1 MFNQLVFDSNNSLK
15 KLRLNVLKD
24 NPKNILLFTGKK
36 SFKSSGAQEKINEAL
51 KDFSFFRYSDFN
63 INPSHSDLI
72 KCLNLLKGQTF
83 DYIISVGGGSVID
96 FAKLV
101 NIGLHNNQVFTNFPN
116 HINEIKKK
124 GNKFIA
130 IPTTSGSGTEAT
142 HFAVLYHNRKKFSI
156 SHEFLYPD
164 IVYLDST
171 LTYSINPYQTAI
183 SGIDAF
189 CQAIESYWSI
199 NSTEESLK
207 YSLSSLKLILKFLPK
222 AVNVNCK
229 ISKKNMIY
237 ASYLAGKAI
246 NISKTT
252 GAHALSYF
260 LTSNYNIPHG
270 QAVALTIAEWY
281 SYNIRNKEK
290 LVDKR
295 GLNYYNNKM
304 NIMNS
309 FFSNNDDKVSESI
322 KKFIRKCNLST
333 RLYDFNIE
341 KKHLPELINNV
352 NLQRLSNNPIA
363 IDKKQI
369 LNILNKSL

>member
-1 MFNQLVFDSNNSLK
+1 MNNQILINNENSLIQ
-15 KLRLNVLKD
+15 LRKNILKD
-24 NPKNILLFTGKK
+24 NPKNVLLFTGKK
-36 SFKSSGAQEKINEAL
+36 SFKNSGAQKKIDKVL
-51 KDFSFFRYSDFN
+51 KGFSFFRYSDFD
-63 INPSHSDLI
+63 INPNHSDLI
-72 KCLNLLKGQTF
+72 KCLDLLNNQTF
-83 DYIISVGGGSVID
+83 DYTICIGGGSVID

-101 NIGLHNNQVFTNFPN
+101 NIGLNNDNIFTNFPN
-116 HINEIKKK
+116 NTNKIHVK

-142 HFAVLYHNRKKFSI
+142 HFAVLYHNRTKFSV
-156 SHEFLYPD
+156 SNQFLYPD

-171 LTYSINPYQTAI
+171 LTYSMNSHQTAI

-189 CQAIESYWSI
+189 CQSIESYWSI

-207 YSLSSLKLILKFLPK
+207 YSLSSLKLILKYLPK
-222 AVNVNCK
+222 AVNENCR
-229 ISKKNMIY
+229 IAKKNMIY

-281 SYNIRNKEK
+281 SFNISNKVNI
-290 LVDKR
+290 VDKR

-304 NIMNS
+304 KIMNLL
-309 FFSNNDDKVSESI
+309 FSKNDDKILESI
-322 KKFIRKCNLST
+322 KKFIKKCNLSV
-333 RLYDFNIE
+333 RLSDFNID
-341 KKHLPELINNV
+341 KKHLSDLINNV
-352 NLQRLSNNPIA
+352 NLQRLSNNPVA
-363 IDKKQI
+363 IDKKQT
-369 LNILNKSL
+369 LNILIKSL

>member
-1 MFNQLVFDSNNSLK
+1 MFNQLVFDSNNSLDQ
-15 KLRLNVLKD
+15 LRTNILKD

-36 SFKSSGAQEKINEAL
+36 SFKSCGAKEKIKDAL
-51 KDFSFFRYSDFN
+51 KDFSFLRYSDFN
-63 INPSHSDLI
+63 INPSYSDLI
-72 KCLNLLKGQTF
+72 KCLNLLKGQFF
-83 DYIISVGGGSVID
+83 DYTIGLGGGSVID

-101 NIGLHNNQVFTNFPN
+101 NIGLHNDQVFTNFPN
-116 HINEIKKK
+116 HINEIEKK

-142 HFAVLYHNRKKFSI
+142 HFAVLYHNKKKFSI
-156 SHEFLYPD
+156 SHKFLYPD
-164 IVYLDST
+164 VVFLDST
-171 LTYSINPYQTAI
+171 LTYSINSYQTAI

-207 YSLSSLKLILKFLPK
+207 YSLSSLKLILKFLHK
-222 AVNVNCK
+222 AVNNNCR

-260 LTSNYNIPHG
+260 LTTNYSIPHG

-281 SYNIRNKEK
+281 SYNINNKEK
-290 LVDKR
+290 LIDKR
-295 GLNYYNNKM
+295 GLKYYENKM
-304 NIMNS
+304 NKMNS
-309 FFSNNDDKVSESI
+309 LFSESDDKIIESI
-322 KKFIRKCNLST
+322 KKFIRKCNLSVK
-333 RLYDFNIE
+333 LSDFSIE
-341 KKHLPELINNV
+341 HKHLSELINNV
-352 NLQRLSNNPIA
+352 NLQRLSNNPIS
-363 IDKKQI
+363 IEKKEL
-369 LNILNKSL
+369 LNILIKSL